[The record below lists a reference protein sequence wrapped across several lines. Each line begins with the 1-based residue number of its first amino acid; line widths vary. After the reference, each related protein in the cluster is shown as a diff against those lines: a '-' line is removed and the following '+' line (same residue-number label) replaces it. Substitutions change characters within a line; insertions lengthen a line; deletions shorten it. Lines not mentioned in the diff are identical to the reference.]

1 MQRITFILF
10 VIIIGFSACSSSKTS
25 RKPVTNIQITPS
37 NKMVSF
43 GNEITVDIQSRFTKP
58 KIESIE
64 LYLNNKLIEK
74 SNQSNFSLKINTKDY
89 LPGNYTIKT
98 IATNTDG
105 KQGTNYVRIS
115 VVSNLKPR
123 QLGYKLHE
131 SFPHN
136 TKNYTEG
143 FEFYKGKI
151 YEGTGNNNESFIYT
165 YRPGNKSFD
174 SSVKLNKQF
183 FGEGITVLNNKLYQL
198 TYKAQKGFIYDPITL
213 KKTGEFNFKSKEG
226 WGLTNDGKYLIMSNG
241 TSSIIYIDPDSF
253 KEVKRI
259 EVSTPKGFVSNINEL
274 EYVNGVI
281 YANIWTTQT
290 IVKFE
295 AETGRVLAFI
305 NMNGLLTNLQNNK
318 VDVFNGIAYQPDEKM
333 FYVTGK
339 WWPNIYKVT
348 FQ

>member
-1 MQRITFILF
+1 MQRIIYILFILI
-10 VIIIGFSACSSSKTS
+10 VGFSACSSSKTS

-37 NKMVSF
+37 NNVVSF
-43 GNEITVDIQSRFTKP
+43 GNEITVDVESRFTKP

-64 LYLNNKLIEK
+64 LYLNNQLIKK
-74 SNQSNFSLKINTKDY
+74 SSEDNFTVSIATKDY
-89 LPGNYTIKT
+89 LPGNFTLKT
-98 IATNTDG
+98 IATNSDG
-105 KQGTNYVRIS
+105 KQGTNYVRFSVIS
-115 VVSNLKPR
+115 NIEPK
-123 QLGYKLHE
+123 QLGYQLHE
-131 SFPHN
+131 SFPHS

-143 FEFYKGKI
+143 FEFYQGKL
-151 YEGTGNNNESFIYT
+151 YEGTGNKDESYIYI
-165 YRPGNKSFD
+165 YRPGNKNVD
-174 SSVKLNKQF
+174 SSVKLDKQF

-198 TYKAQKGFIYDPITL
+198 TYKAQKGFIYDPVSL
-213 KKTGEFNFKSKEG
+213 KKTGEFSFNSKEG

-241 TSSIIYIDPDSF
+241 TSSIISIDPETF

-274 EYVNGVI
+274 EYVDGVI
-281 YANIWTTQT
+281 YANIWTTKT

-305 NMNGLLTNLQNNK
+305 NMNDLLTNLQNNR
-318 VDVFNGIAYQPDEKM
+318 VDVFNGIAYQPEEKM

-339 WWPNIYKVT
+339 WWPNIYKVS